1 MKSKGVT
8 MIYQYKI
15 DNDKGLIECFLELQ
29 HDYPVYI
36 REIERILNVLKQF
49 RSKTFTV
56 VTEENYVDRQYR
68 DSYYSYFSQKYTQ
81 YERNCLRLAFFEGR
95 ISQEQFSDC
104 NFNLEKI
111 FIGTVV
117 LRPLEVGNIGQ
128 TLEN

>member
-56 VTEENYVDRQYR
+56 VTEENYV
-68 DSYYSYFSQKYTQ
+68 
-81 YERNCLRLAFFEGR
+81 EIR
-95 ISQEQFSDC
+95 IIR
-104 NFNLEKI
+104 I
-111 FIGTVV
+111 FHKNTHNMKGTVCG
-117 LRPLEVGNIGQ
+117 LLFLKEGLARSNFLIAISIWRKYLLELWYCVR
-128 TLEN
+128 LK

>member
-36 REIERILNVLKQF
+36 REIERIMNVLKQF
-49 RSKTFTV
+49 RSKIFTV

-111 FIGTVV
+111 FIGTVF
-117 LRPLEVGNIGQ
+117 
-128 TLEN
+128 

>member
-81 YERNCLRLAFFEGR
+81 YERNCLRLAFFKEGLAR
-95 ISQEQFSDC
+95 SNFLIAISIWRKYL
-104 NFNLEKI
+104 LELWYCVRLK
-111 FIGTVV
+111 
-117 LRPLEVGNIGQ
+117 
-128 TLEN
+128 